1 MQGLYLVASV
11 ATVVTGLL
19 YVINTNEDLNR
30 LFFALFLVS
39 WGVNLGFL
47 VTNPSTYELMDK
59 LDGLVIPTWVM
70 VLIAVAGLIAVP
82 VIYIKL
88 KKSGY

>member
-1 MQGLYLVASV
+1 MQGLYLAASV

-88 KKSGY
+88 RKSGY